1 MLSIH
6 AVRELFL
13 QTLRELA
20 ELVTEDRSFG
30 ELEEAVQR
38 LSGRLTL
45 RLLEWVLAGIDERL
59 MQERDP
65 SRYECLDTRERVL
78 DTPLGELQVKRRYYR
93 DRATGQGVF
102 LLDEALGLESRRRL
116 SPRLEALCRRLATE
130 MPYHRAAAVLRELTA
145 GQAPARA
152 MTVWRASQRAGR
164 RLKEA
169 AERLRRSVFVE
180 GQVPEGR
187 RRSAQLHAEADEV
200 YLRGRGQPV
209 VLKLG
214 VAYEGKQAVGSNR
227 QALRERRVV
236 AGVMPG
242 TAFWEQASAYWG
254 THWDLSAVQAC
265 YLGGDGAH
273 WVKQGLQY
281 FPRACYRLDPFHLRR
296 ALREALSPSEETYA
310 QVCRAIEA
318 GDWAGVESALRQ
330 ALRGRRGPA
339 RERLLRLRGYLREHW
354 DGIVAS
360 GEAPR
365 LGAIEAEVFHVLAR
379 RMKRHG
385 ACWSER
391 GADHLAR
398 LLSERVDPHWR
409 AVLGGRPL
417 QISPGVRQATR
428 QAVQRVMRQLEED
441 PARWLRARIPALTG
455 PHATKPWVQVLRDL
469 AHVHAPVA

>member
-1 MLSIH
+1 
-6 AVRELFL
+6 
-13 QTLRELA
+13 
-20 ELVTEDRSFG
+20 
-30 ELEEAVQR
+30 
-38 LSGRLTL
+38 
-45 RLLEWVLAGIDERL
+45 
-59 MQERDP
+59 
-65 SRYECLDTRERVL
+65 
-78 DTPLGELQVKRRYYR
+78 
-93 DRATGQGVF
+93 
-102 LLDEALGLESRRRL
+102 
-116 SPRLEALCRRLATE
+116 
-130 MPYHRAAAVLRELTA
+130 
-145 GQAPARA
+145 
-152 MTVWRASQRAGR
+152 
-164 RLKEA
+164 
-169 AERLRRSVFVE
+169 VE
-180 GQVPEGR
+180 GEVPEGR
-187 RRSAQLHAEADEV
+187 RRSAQLYAEADEV

-214 VAYEGKQAVGSNR
+214 VAYEGKQAVGPNR

-236 AGVMPG
+236 AGVMSG
-242 TAFWEQASAYWG
+242 AAFWEQASAYWG
-254 THWDLSAVQAC
+254 THWDLSAVQAW

-385 ACWSER
+385 ARWSER